1 MLHWR
6 VVTLLS
12 LCIALSACS
21 SRQKPAPVSSLDTRQ
36 TSSTQKI
43 NIKGSS
49 YVVKQGDTLFSIAFA
64 ANQDYRTVAK
74 RNNIPAP
81 FTIYPGQK
89 LYFDN
94 SNNKNKK
101 RKKYTNLS
109 NKSSSQQRKYNKI
122 VKKDLDPKNQP
133 EYVQKEVNKK
143 SSSTNQLDSKGVHW
157 IWPTSGKITQRFSI
171 KENGYKGLQISN
183 KQGTNVVA
191 AAGGVVV
198 YAGNALRGY
207 GNLIILKH
215 DDDYLSAYAHNS
227 KLLVREQ
234 QQVKVGQKIAE
245 MGSTDAESS
254 ALRFEIR
261 FRGQSVDPVIYLPKN

>member
-12 LCIALSACS
+12 ACIVLSACS
-21 SRQKPAPVSSLDTRQ
+21 SRQKPAPVSSLETRP
-36 TSSTQKI
+36 TSSPQKI

-64 ANQDYRTVAK
+64 ANQDFRTVAK

-89 LYFDN
+89 LFFDN

-122 VKKDLDPKNQP
+122 VKKILILKINQSMF
-133 EYVQKEVNKK
+133 KK
-143 SSSTNQLDSKGVHW
+143 
-157 IWPTSGKITQRFSI
+157 RSI
-171 KENGYKGLQISN
+171 KNP
-183 KQGTNVVA
+183 VVPSSW
-191 AAGGVVV
+191 
-198 YAGNALRGY
+198 
-207 GNLIILKH
+207 ILKG
-215 DDDYLSAYAHNS
+215 YIGFGPRRV
-227 KLLVREQ
+227 KLLNGFRLRKMAT
-234 QQVKVGQKIAE
+234 KVC
-245 MGSTDAESS
+245 
-254 ALRFEIR
+254 R
-261 FRGQSVDPVIYLPKN
+261 

>member
-12 LCIALSACS
+12 ACIVLSACS
-21 SRQKPAPVSSLDTRQ
+21 SRQKPAPVSSLETRPM
-36 TSSTQKI
+36 SSPQKI

-64 ANQDYRTVAK
+64 ANQDFRTVAK

-89 LYFDN
+89 LFFDN

-133 EYVQKEVNKK
+133 EYVQKEVSKK
-143 SSSTNQLDSKGVHW
+143 SSRTKQLDSKGVHW